1 MQCLTDLFYKGRA
14 SVRGVEPPAKI
25 SSAVLL
31 LPVLFP
37 SAVTTAN
44 HIELLYFTGNTGDAI
59 YFFNDSDQNKQG
71 CSLIVCSVVVH
82 CRNLQFL
89 CARPKVSRTSH
100 QGGKFF
106 FLVSLDVF

>member
-37 SAVTTAN
+37 SGVTTAN
-44 HIELLYFTGNTGDAI
+44 HIELLCFTGNTGDAI
-59 YFFNDSDQNKQG
+59 YFFNDSDRNKQG
-71 CSLIVCSVVVH
+71 CSLIVCSAVVH

-100 QGGKFF
+100 QGGKYF